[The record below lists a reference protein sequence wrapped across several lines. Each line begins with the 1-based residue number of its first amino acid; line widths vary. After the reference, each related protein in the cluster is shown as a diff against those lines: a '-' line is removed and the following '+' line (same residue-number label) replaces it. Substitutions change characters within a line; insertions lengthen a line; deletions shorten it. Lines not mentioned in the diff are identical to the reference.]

1 MDSLARWLSSIV
13 SPLSALLVV
22 FIFHFSDTGSG
33 SSLFIYVLALLVAVV
48 GFLPLLL
55 TMADEHTVNPIT
67 AHRRRELGRLIALKS
82 PIATFALDKAEIVA
96 GNPRAAKIFGFDT
109 VDDFVGHSP
118 GELSPDQQADGQPS
132 DQKAGAMIGQAV
144 RDGYHQFH
152 WVHRRRNSG
161 PFWAEVSLVPIV
173 ASGKQL
179 VLAYVRDIQDLYD
192 AQEAKEKLDAE
203 RRSANERLIKHF
215 DQSVTSITATVN
227 DWSKRLRSRAE
238 DLAESAKES
247 GRRAD
252 QVSSAAKDALSNADE
267 MTAVTGELSVS
278 ILEIGQ
284 QVSVSSDVATA
295 AVKETDHTNE
305 ILGGLATAAE
315 KIEAVV
321 SLIDSIASQTNLLA
335 LNATIEAARAGDA
348 GKGFAVVAG
357 EVKNLATQTGNA
369 TGDIRAKV
377 AQMQSETTDSVSAIE
392 SISGT
397 INQMSSITGGI
408 SEAVDQYSR
417 ATEVISH
424 GVEKSSALSQ
434 QVSDAVA
441 GITAAADA
449 TGRMADDMLQDANSM
464 RTEIK
469 KLLGDVDTYLEGI
482 RKAV

>member
-1 MDSLARWLSSIV
+1 MDSLVRPLSTIV
-13 SPLSALLVV
+13 SPLSALIVVCIFYFTGEETDSGLLV
-22 FIFHFSDTGSG
+22 
-33 SSLFIYVLALLVAVV
+33 YVLALLSAAI
-48 GFLPLLL
+48 GLLPLLL
-55 TMADEHTVNPIT
+55 TMADEHTANPVT
-67 AHRRRELGRLIALKS
+67 AHRRRELGRLFALKS
-82 PIATFALDKAEIVA
+82 PSAIFALDKEKIVA
-96 GNPRAAKIFGFDT
+96 GNPMVASLFGFDT
-109 VDDFVGHSP
+109 VDNFVGHSP
-118 GELSPDQQADGQPS
+118 GELSPEYQADGQRS

-144 RDGYHQFH
+144 RDGSHWFH
-152 WVHRRRNSG
+152 WVHQRRNG
-161 PFWAEVSLVPIV
+161 VPFWAEVTLVPVV
-173 ASGKQL
+173 ASGKEL
-179 VLAYVRDIQDLYD
+179 VLAYLQDIQDLYD
-192 AQEAKEKLDAE
+192 AQEAKEKLESE
-203 RRSANERLIKHF
+203 RRSINDKLLQHF
-215 DQSVTSITATVN
+215 DKSVTSITATVN

-238 DLAESAKES
+238 DLAESARES
-247 GRRAD
+247 ARRAD

-267 MTAVTGELSVS
+267 MSSVTGELSLS
-278 ILEIGQ
+278 ITEVGQ

-295 AVKETDHTNE
+295 AVKETQHTNE

-408 SEAVDQYSR
+408 SQAVDEYSR
-417 ATEVISH
+417 ATEVILQ
-424 GVEKSSALSQ
+424 GAEKSSALSQ
-434 QVSDAVA
+434 QVSDAVS
-441 GITAAADA
+441 GITDAADA

-469 KLLGDVDTYLEGI
+469 RLLGEVDTVLEGI
-482 RKAV
+482 RKAA